1 MALKIEHSYLSEAEY
16 LQGEQISTIKHEYI
30 DGEVYAMAGASR
42 NHQRISGNLFNI
54 LTSYTADLPC
64 ETFSADL
71 KVKAAK
77 SFFYPDVMV
86 VCNDDD
92 GDDYYTDKPKI
103 IIEVLSKST
112 RRTDQTIKL
121 AAYKTLPSLQ
131 EYVLIEQ
138 DHVDI
143 EVFRRSANWF
153 SERYFMGD
161 EVYFES
167 LDLTISVSDI
177 YQRVNNEDMQDYL
190 QQLQQQQA
198 S

>member
-1 MALKIEHSYLSEAEY
+1 MALKIAHSYTSETEY

-42 NHQRISGNLFNI
+42 NHSLIVGNALRLISNHLQDTPCQTFV
-54 LTSYTADLPC
+54 ADM
-64 ETFSADL
+64 
-71 KVKAAK
+71 KVKAAN

-86 VCNDDD
+86 VCNDDE

-103 IIEVLSKST
+103 IIEVLSKNT

-161 EVYFES
+161 EVFFES
-167 LDLTISVSDI
+167 LDLTVSVIDI
-177 YQRVNNEDMQDYL
+177 YQRVNNEDMQDYR
-190 QQLQQQQA
+190 QQLQQQA

>member
-1 MALKIEHSYLSEAEY
+1 
-16 LQGEQISTIKHEYI
+16 
-30 DGEVYAMAGASR
+30 MAGASR

-71 KVKAAK
+71 KVKAAN

-121 AAYKTLPSLQ
+121 ATYKTLPSLQ

-161 EVYFES
+161 EVFFES

>member
-1 MALKIEHSYLSEAEY
+1 MALKKAHSYISETEY

-54 LTSYTADLPC
+54 LTNYTADLPC
-64 ETFSADL
+64 EAFSADL
-71 KVKAAK
+71 KVKAANG
-77 SFFYPDVMV
+77 FFYPDVLV

-103 IIEVLSKST
+103 IIEVLSKNT
-112 RRTDQTIKL
+112 RRTDKTIKL
-121 AAYKTLPSLQ
+121 AAYKTLASLQ

-153 SERYFMGD
+153 SERYFIGD
-161 EVYFES
+161 EVFFES
-167 LDLTISVSDI
+167 LDLTVSVSDI

>member
-1 MALKIEHSYLSEAEY
+1 
-16 LQGEQISTIKHEYI
+16 
-30 DGEVYAMAGASR
+30 
-42 NHQRISGNLFNI
+42 
-54 LTSYTADLPC
+54 
-64 ETFSADL
+64 
-71 KVKAAK
+71 
-77 SFFYPDVMV
+77 
-86 VCNDDD
+86 
-92 GDDYYTDKPKI
+92 
-103 IIEVLSKST
+103 VLSKST

-121 AAYKTLPSLQ
+121 ATYKTLPSLQ

-161 EVYFES
+161 EVFFES

>member
-1 MALKIEHSYLSEAEY
+1 MALKIAHSYLSEAEY

-42 NHQRISGNLFNI
+42 NHSLIVGNALRLFSNH
-54 LTSYTADLPC
+54 LQDAPC
-64 ETFSADL
+64 QTFVVDM
-71 KVKAAK
+71 KVKAAN

-103 IIEVLSKST
+103 IIEVLSKNT

-121 AAYKTLPSLQ
+121 ATYKTLPSLQ

-143 EVFRRSANWF
+143 EVFRRTANWF

-161 EVYFES
+161 EVFFES